1 MVLKPIK
8 INDFISIVFP
18 EKIIPKNS
26 KKSSNFKIRTNNDRL
41 IKKIKSIALSRII
54 VPKSLSIGIFSV

>member
-26 KKSSNFKIRTNNDRL
+26 KKVRILKLEL
-41 IKKIKSIALSRII
+41 IMID
-54 VPKSLSIGIFSV
+54 